1 MAAGQSSFPQL
12 RGIVQE
18 LCSLSMPV
26 YCSTATSAVLFRSR
40 LHKVV
45 QKRLFF
51 LRVAPCMV
59 PKCLAG
65 TRKSQC
71 RSPALSHFSV
81 GPQSDQSCLSS
92 QIIEVVTL
100 QWELSWSFAL
110 STEENLCPERKA
122 VAVLCKVWGHGDP
135 LEVKALA

>member
-1 MAAGQSSFPQL
+1 MLIKKSFDITAANPSCL
-12 RGIVQE
+12 
-18 LCSLSMPV
+18 LST
-26 YCSTATSAVLFRSR
+26 YISAL
-40 LHKVV
+40 
-45 QKRLFF
+45 
-51 LRVAPCMV
+51 
-59 PKCLAG
+59 
-65 TRKSQC
+65 
-71 RSPALSHFSV
+71 
-81 GPQSDQSCLSS
+81 QSDQSCLSS